1 MSIIQNWKA
10 KMVVAILC
18 AFVSAFS
25 NYYSIKCIIGNKRI
39 DLMGFGI
46 SDYYALLLT
55 LMFDLLIIYFHLIKH
70 RILIFMCIACSV
82 VIAEYSWTLLIQEK
96 ITFGF
101 QFFDFIICSFLA
113 VIPIVILNVLMRDV
127 AEELDVI

>member
-1 MSIIQNWKA
+1 MI
-10 KMVVAILC
+10 VVILC

-39 DLMGFGI
+39 DLMGFEM

-55 LMFDLLIIYFHLIKH
+55 LMFDFLIIYFHLIRH
-70 RILIFMCIACSV
+70 RILIFMCVACSA

-96 ITFGF
+96 ISFDF
-101 QFFDFIICSFLA
+101 QYVDFIICTFLA
-113 VIPIVILNVLMRDV
+113 MIPIVILNILMCDV

>member
-1 MSIIQNWKA
+1 
-10 KMVVAILC
+10 
-18 AFVSAFS
+18 
-25 NYYSIKCIIGNKRI
+25 
-39 DLMGFGI
+39 MGFGI

-70 RILIFMCIACSV
+70 RIIIFMCITCSV

-101 QFFDFIICSFLA
+101 QFFDFMICSFLA

>member
-1 MSIIQNWKA
+1 MSILQNWKS
-10 KMVVAILC
+10 KMIVVILC

-39 DLMGFGI
+39 DLMGFAI

-55 LMFDLLIIYFHLIKH
+55 LMFDFLIIYFHLIKH
-70 RILIFMCIACSV
+70 KILIFLCIACSV

-96 ITFGF
+96 ISFNF
-101 QFFDFIICSFLA
+101 QYFDFLICTFLA
-113 VIPIVILNVLMRDV
+113 LIPIVILNILMHDV

>member
-1 MSIIQNWKA
+1 MI
-10 KMVVAILC
+10 VVILC

-39 DLMGFGI
+39 DLMGFEM

-55 LMFDLLIIYFHLIKH
+55 LMFDFLIIYFHLIKH
-70 RILIFMCIACSV
+70 RILIFMCVACSAG
-82 VIAEYSWTLLIQEK
+82 IAEYSWTLLIQEK
-96 ITFGF
+96 ISSDF
-101 QFFDFIICSFLA
+101 QYVDFIICTFLA
-113 VIPIVILNVLMRDV
+113 VIPIVILNILMRDV